1 MYRTGLRLRE
11 EERRGEEEKEQL
23 TKQRGRKKEC
33 KTCFALWKSERRR
46 EYQTLRI
53 RNSGSS
59 SCWPHQ
65 KRKCFTYPSRVCR
78 HSLSTLVA
86 GTRLDDG
93 SIGWELTKCKD
104 FMFKSEQW
112 LFPSRGCCQSFSMYI
127 LTSKHWN
134 KRSCWSSWRRGG
146 ELSECQS
153 KAQETVTGAAL
164 IGRCWFN
171 GAN

>member
-1 MYRTGLRLRE
+1 MRAVADGTREAVRHLATILEDIPLIIARIFLAKKDVSDRTAIKGRG

-23 TKQRGRKKEC
+23 TKQRSRKKEC

-86 GTRLDDG
+86 GTRLEDG
-93 SIGWELTKCKD
+93 SIG
-104 FMFKSEQW
+104 
-112 LFPSRGCCQSFSMYI
+112 
-127 LTSKHWN
+127 
-134 KRSCWSSWRRGG
+134 
-146 ELSECQS
+146 
-153 KAQETVTGAAL
+153 
-164 IGRCWFN
+164 
-171 GAN
+171 